1 MALEQPLAV
10 KKIGHDGERK
20 VPPAASRTRVTGVF
34 VAFVEDFQLL
44 RGKYGQAFADHAG
57 APGIH
62 GSTFLKGLTV
72 TR

>member
-1 MALEQPLAV
+1 MALQQPLAV
-10 KKIGHDGERK
+10 KNVGHDGERK
-20 VPPAASRTRVTGVF
+20 VPAAAPCTRVTGVF
-34 VAFVEDFQLL
+34 MAFVKDFQLL
-44 RGKYGQAFADHAG
+44 RGKYGQPFADHAD